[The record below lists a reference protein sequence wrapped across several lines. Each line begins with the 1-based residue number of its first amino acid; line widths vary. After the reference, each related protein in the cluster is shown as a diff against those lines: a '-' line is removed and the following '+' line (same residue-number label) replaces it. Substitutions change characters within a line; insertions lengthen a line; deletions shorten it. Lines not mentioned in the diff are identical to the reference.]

1 MKKINGMTVYE
12 ENDKCS
18 LDDYSESIAEDVFN
32 LIKENRYDDT
42 SIKNKLAELEKKEN
56 ISVMQ
61 ADIQKIKEENEI
73 LISQI
78 PTDKVIGT
86 KVKAADSSNMP
97 IKKLKIKGISTQE
110 TRSGKNLFDLSNVP
124 DGSSYLIK
132 TETGINLNKCWLS
145 DVYGVNSFDK
155 VQKTFKPNT
164 TYTMRVKAKVV
175 SRPSTILSLSREL
188 SAFRLYRP
196 NSSELGTVWVSV
208 LNMPDKETIA
218 LNTEKEYITSF
229 TTPADMTD
237 VRFVSYCFY
246 GNNDGSTT
254 GTAQGEIDVSEIM
267 LVEGTYTASN
277 FPNFELYGAS
287 PSPEFPSKIRS
298 IGDDINLINN
308 TDIVNGSLRNGN
320 ILSNYKYRLVTNTPI
335 VVDSS
340 ENCIINYQNLGEFKG
355 IRIGIHSYD
364 ADGNFISDSAW
375 MSIPNTF
382 KTEENCKSIR
392 IVFSF
397 SKTSSTV
404 STGSTEYTG
413 DVTQEE
419 FKELQMKLQ
428 KGTVSTPYSK
438 YGEGTLNIEQ
448 RGKNKLINSSFRE
461 NWTNWWISNNGT
473 IPIEI
478 TEKLG
483 QKCLHITGELQKAKT
498 VAQSIQERVEKG
510 KTYTLSCMAYLK
522 DYVSGTT
529 NPFISFYTDGKTTGG
544 DWTSGCQV
552 LSGHIN
558 FLPSFNDY
566 SKGFVKVTAT
576 LKVLDDTDLTKELGL
591 YVYARDFTG
600 DLYVYDVQL
609 EEGTEATDYEEY
621 FNKTYTL
628 PLSEPLRSLPN
639 GVKDTLEADGIHRKV
654 GKIVL
659 DGSSDENW
667 GSLNS
672 AVNDYKLS
680 GFVNG
685 NGTDNSVNY
694 PILSNYFKSIAQ
706 AKVFEGVKGTIQ
718 ALGGNLNGLY
728 ICFGKDS
735 TVNSIQNLSTWLST
749 HNTEVIYE
757 LETETIEPYTDEQK
771 QIISSVVTSKGTTY
785 FTNKEGAEMEI
796 EYYKDLQA
804 LFNKVISN

>member
-42 SIKNKLAELEKKEN
+42 SIKDKLAELEKKEI

-61 ADIQKIKEENEI
+61 ADIQKNKKENEI

-86 KVKAADSSNMP
+86 KIKAADSSNMP

-110 TRSGKNLFDLSNVP
+110 TRSGKNKFNLDYIR
-124 DGSSYLIK
+124 DSSAFIK
-132 TETGINLNKCWLS
+132 TDT
-145 DVYGVNSFDK
+145 GVNLVNAWILDIFSTEN
-155 VQKTFKPNT
+155 VLKTFKPNT
-164 TYTMRVKAKVV
+164 TYTMKTKAKVV
-175 SRPSTILSLSREL
+175 SRPSTIVAREL
-188 SAFRLYRP
+188 SAFRLYRS
-196 NSSELGTVWVSV
+196 NSSELGSVWVSV

-237 VRFVSYCFY
+237 VRFVSYTFY

-298 IGDDINLINN
+298 IGDDIDLINN
-308 TDIVNGSLRNGN
+308 TDIVNGSLSNGN

-364 ADGNFISDSAW
+364 ADGNFISDSGW

-438 YGEGTLNIEQ
+438 YGEGTTTIEQ
-448 RGKNKLINSSFRE
+448 EGKNKLKNSSFTQDLTGWNKSNTGTGSLE
-461 NWTNWWISNNGT
+461 IS
-473 IPIEI
+473 
-478 TEKLG
+478 EKFNK
-483 QKCLHITGELQKAKT
+483 KCLHITGELQKNKH
-498 VAQSIQERVEKG
+498 VYQYINDRVEKG
-510 KTYTLSCMAYLK
+510 KIYTVSCMAYLENF
-522 DYVSGTT
+522 VPGTT
-529 NPFISFYTDGKTTGG
+529 NSHVSIYYEGKN
-544 DWTSGCQV
+544 TSGKW
-552 LSGHIN
+552 SSAFTTIN
-558 FLPSFNDY
+558 GFNNFNNENYDY
-566 SKGFVKVTAT
+566 SKGFTKITAKI
-576 LKVLDDTDLTKELGL
+576 KVLDDVDLSKNVGI

-600 DLYVYDVQL
+600 DLYVYDFQL
-609 EEGTEATDYEEY
+609 EENTEATEYEEY
-621 FNKTYTL
+621 FHNSYTL
-628 PLSEPLRSLPN
+628 QLSEPLRSLPN
-639 GVKDTLEADGIHRKV
+639 GVKDTLEEDGIHRRVKSIILDGVTNKLTTFNANYNNRGSVAFGSALSNDNYRIINSYCSHFDYNPNVYYDTNDKV
-654 GKIVL
+654 GFIANENRFYFRF
-659 DGSSDENW
+659 SSSSNINTLELANNW
-667 GSLNS
+667 LAEQYANGEPVILNFPL
-672 AVNDYKLS
+672 A
-680 GFVNG
+680 
-685 NGTDNSVNY
+685 
-694 PILSNYFKSIAQ
+694 
-706 AKVFEGVKGTIQ
+706 E
-718 ALGGNLNGLY
+718 
-728 ICFGKDS
+728 
-735 TVNSIQNLSTWLST
+735 
-749 HNTEVIYE
+749 EV
-757 LETETIEPYTDEQK
+757 IEPYTDEQK